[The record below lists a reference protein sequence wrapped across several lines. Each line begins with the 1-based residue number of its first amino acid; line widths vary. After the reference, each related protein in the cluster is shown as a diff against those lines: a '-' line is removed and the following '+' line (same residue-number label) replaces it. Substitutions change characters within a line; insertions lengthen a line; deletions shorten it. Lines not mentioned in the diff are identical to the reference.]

1 MDVTIAEGYDNDW
14 RGEGK
19 SAAPGPLLSAVRV
32 KRETVIFYL
41 LPFTF
46 RRSWFVVTE
55 REVANLA
62 LMGLAEYVASPGSVS
77 ISSDDQERGQIVAH
91 LRKKVE
97 YEAFL
102 GHTLDQL

>member
-1 MDVTIAEGYDNDW
+1 
-14 RGEGK
+14 
-19 SAAPGPLLSAVRV
+19 
-32 KRETVIFYL
+32 
-41 LPFTF
+41 
-46 RRSWFVVTE
+46 
-55 REVANLA
+55 
-62 LMGLAEYVASPGSVS
+62 MGLAEYVASPGSVS